1 MQASP
6 YLKTPVKIWLVIGL
20 VMIFFQI
27 IIGGITRLTG
37 SGLSITKWDIVTGAI
52 PPLNHDQWQDEFE
65 LYKRTPQYQKINQGM
80 DLSRIKWIYFWEY
93 LHRLWARSM
102 GFVFLIPLVIFWL
115 KGYLGVKG
123 LKKDL
128 LIVFLLAALVGMFGW
143 IMVGSGLVERPW
155 VNAYKLSIHLGLALI
170 TLSFLWWVFLKY
182 QYVDRVSPDKIG
194 TVLARTFLFLV
205 SIQIL
210 LGGMMSG
217 MKAALLFPSFPMMGS
232 HLIDPIIFKA
242 DSWQWMHFVDYD
254 VYPFLPALVQVL
266 HRSLA
271 MAVLTLFFIAVF
283 RLGSK
288 SLMMIGIILIVQIIL
303 GIWTLLS
310 SIGTIPVGLGVMHQA
325 VGIMLLMAAVHWY
338 FMQHR
343 AGR

>member
-37 SGLSITKWDIVTGAI
+37 SGLSITKWEIETGAI

-80 DLSRIKWIYFWEY
+80 DLSRFKWIYFWEY

-170 TLSFLWWVFLKY
+170 T
-182 QYVDRVSPDKIG
+182 
-194 TVLARTFLFLV
+194 VLN
-205 SIQIL
+205 
-210 LGGMMSG
+210 
-217 MKAALLFPSFPMMGS
+217 
-232 HLIDPIIFKA
+232 
-242 DSWQWMHFVDYD
+242 Y
-254 VYPFLPALVQVL
+254 Y
-266 HRSLA
+266 
-271 MAVLTLFFIAVF
+271 
-283 RLGSK
+283 
-288 SLMMIGIILIVQIIL
+288 
-303 GIWTLLS
+303 
-310 SIGTIPVGLGVMHQA
+310 
-325 VGIMLLMAAVHWY
+325 
-338 FMQHR
+338 
-343 AGR
+343 

>member
-1 MQASP
+1 
-6 YLKTPVKIWLVIGL
+6 
-20 VMIFFQI
+20 
-27 IIGGITRLTG
+27 
-37 SGLSITKWDIVTGAI
+37 
-52 PPLNHDQWQDEFE
+52 
-65 LYKRTPQYQKINQGM
+65 
-80 DLSRIKWIYFWEY
+80 
-93 LHRLWARSM
+93 
-102 GFVFLIPLVIFWL
+102 
-115 KGYLGVKG
+115 
-123 LKKDL
+123 
-128 LIVFLLAALVGMFGW
+128 
-143 IMVGSGLVERPW
+143 
-155 VNAYKLSIHLGLALI
+155 
-170 TLSFLWWVFLKY
+170 
-182 QYVDRVSPDKIG
+182 
-194 TVLARTFLFLV
+194 
-205 SIQIL
+205 
-210 LGGMMSG
+210 MSG

-325 VGIMLLMAAVHWY
+325 VGIVLLMAAVHWY